1 MTQGATEEWR
11 PLALQVAQFQA
22 STPARFHVTP
32 RGQYL
37 GPPLPPLLP
46 AGQLTEAKV
55 GHRQNMELGSQGL
68 GFLFSHYCKQ

>member
-1 MTQGATEEWR
+1 MWR
-11 PLALQVAQFQA
+11 PLALQVAEFQA

-37 GPPLPPLLP
+37 GPPLPPPLP

-55 GHRQNMELGSQGL
+55 GRAHKV
-68 GFLFSHYCKQ
+68 FT